1 MGSEVQLGL
10 AAAAGAAFLW
20 AITVTV
26 FTFAARRA
34 GPAVVNTTRLV
45 LAFLLLLVLHAA
57 WTGHPWPTGLG
68 SGRTFWLF
76 LSGVVGFTVADGL
89 GLTSFLHLG
98 PRLGMLIQTL
108 APAFSVVAAYAFFG
122 ERVAWTKLA
131 AMVVTL
137 SGLALVVAQG
147 PDPRQP
153 WAGRLPW
160 KGLLL
165 ALGAALGQSAGQI
178 LSVKGLEG
186 GVSSL
191 SGNVVRMAGGAA
203 GGALLL
209 AFSGRRADL
218 AAPWRRG
225 ATTLQVLSGTVLGVL
240 GGGLLALY
248 ALGHAPVGP
257 AATLLSMVPV
267 FLLPITRIWMGEPIT
282 LRALAGTALTAV
294 GAAGLFLG

>member
-1 MGSEVQLGL
+1 L

-34 GPAVVNTTRLV
+34 GAAVVNTTRLA

-57 WTGHPWPTGLG
+57 WTGHPWPADLG

-131 AMVVTL
+131 AMAVTL
-137 SGLALVVAQG
+137 GGLALVVTQG
-147 PDPRQP
+147 ADPRQP
-153 WAGRLPW
+153 RAGRLPW

-165 ALGAALGQSAGQI
+165 ALGQSAGQI

-186 GVSSL
+186 GVSTL

-203 GGALLL
+203 GGVLLL
-209 AFSGRRADL
+209 AISGRRSDL

-225 ATTLQVLSGTVLGVL
+225 ATALQVLSGTVLGVL

-267 FLLPITRIWMGEPIT
+267 FLLPIPGSGWASPSRCEPW
-282 LRALAGTALTAV
+282 RVRG
-294 GAAGLFLG
+294 